1 MKNFEVDW
9 EMVAV
14 AKAAAALC
22 IFQLEFRSL
31 LELR

>member
-9 EMVAV
+9 EMVA
-14 AKAAAALC
+14 AEAAAALC